1 MYANQNIRCNGIAPG
16 AVMTNIGSTM
26 TNMSEVGAARQALG
40 LAINPRA
47 GQPEEIAQLAIFLG
61 SDEASFVNGQVI
73 AVDGGWTAY

>member
-1 MYANQNIRCNGIAPG
+1 MYADKNIRCNGIAPG

-26 TNMSEVGAARQALG
+26 TNISEFGYSRQALG
-40 LAINPRA
+40 MGINPRV
-47 GQPEEIAQLAIFLG
+47 GQPEEIAQMAIFLG

>member
-1 MYANQNIRCNGIAPG
+1 
-16 AVMTNIGSTM
+16 M
-26 TNMSEVGAARQALG
+26 TNMSEVGAARQSLG
-40 LAINPRA
+40 LGINPRA

>member
-1 MYANQNIRCNGIAPG
+1 MYADKNIRCNGIAPG
-16 AVMTNIGSTM
+16 AVITNIASTM
-26 TNMSEVGAARQALG
+26 TNMSEVGAARQSLG
-40 LAINPRA
+40 LGINPRA